1 MAGQIIKRNERTW
14 LVRVSRGRNAS
25 GRRQYFNKTIYG
37 TKKDAQTYLNKKLTE
52 KSTGTLIPAT
62 RLTLDEFLDQW
73 LDVSAR
79 PRLRERTFEHYKE
92 LLDRYVR
99 KQFGAHRLT
108 SIQALDI
115 QKLYAEMQS
124 RGLSART
131 VRYIHAVLT
140 SALKQAVRWGML
152 TINPASLVDLPKQ
165 EHREMQALSPE
176 QAIAFQK
183 EAAKDRNGI
192 VFNFALVTGMRP
204 EEYLALKWTD
214 VDLERGNATVR
225 RTLVWLKGG
234 GWKFG
239 EPKTA
244 RSRRTVSFPLQLARA
259 LMCHKREQAEGR
271 LKAGP
276 NYENNDL
283 VFTASDGKPH
293 NLRNLTQRH
302 FKPIFKRAGLPTIR
316 LYDLRHSCATLLL
329 SANEHPKVVSERLGH
344 ASITL
349 TLDTYSHVLPS
360 MQQAASEKLERILYR

>member
-25 GRRQYFNKTIYG
+25 GTRQYFNKTIYG
-37 TKKDAQTYLNKKLTE
+37 TKKDAQNYLNKKLTE

-79 PRLRERTFEHYKE
+79 PRLRERTFEHYRE

-99 KQFGAHRLT
+99 KQLGAHRIT
-108 SIQALDI
+108 SIQALEI

-131 VRYIHAVLT
+131 VRYVHAVLT

-214 VDLERGNATVR
+214 VDLERGNATVC

-234 GWKFG
+234 GWRFG

-244 RSRRTVSFPLQLARA
+244 RSRRSVSFPTQLART
-259 LMCHKREQAEGR
+259 LMTHKREQNEAR

-276 NYENNDL
+276 QYENNDL
-283 VFTASDGKPH
+283 VFTATAGKPH

-302 FKPIFKRAGLPTIR
+302 FRPILRRSGLPTIR
-316 LYDLRHSCATLLL
+316 LYDLRHTCATLLL
-329 SANEHPKVVSERLGH
+329 AAGEHAKIVSERLGH

-349 TLDTYSHVLPS
+349 TLDTYSHVLPT
-360 MQQAASEKLERILYR
+360 MQQSATEKLEKLLYG